1 MSRVTCSRCG
11 NKKEGLADAP
21 FDNELGNQILQQVCQ
36 DCWQE
41 WVGQQLMLMNEY
53 RLDPMNE
60 EHSRFLDEEM
70 VKFFQL
76 RDDDSES

>member
-1 MSRVTCSRCG
+1 LARVTCSRCG
-11 NKKEGLADAP
+11 NVKEGLQEAP
-21 FDNELGNQILQQVCQ
+21 FDNRLGNQILEQICQ

-70 VKFFQL
+70 SKFFQL
-76 RDDDSES
+76 SEDDSES